1 MHRRGP
7 RAPIPHHLR
16 ALYERGLGLRLLGRA
31 RAGLPVLMPRL
42 SCKFAD
48 PDTVVS
54 SSSAAAAAAAAAAA
68 RRVRP
73 DTMSCGSDG
82 CRDGGSS
89 GSDEFRRP
97 RPSKVAA
104 DDSVAPA
111 RCSDAAAPARSSD
124 ATAPASWIERKL
136 LVDPKMLFVGDKIG
150 EGAHGKVYK
159 GK

>member
-1 MHRRGP
+1 MPRRGP
-7 RAPIPHHLR
+7 RAPIPDHLR
-16 ALYERGLGLRLLGRA
+16 APYERGARGLGLGLLGRA
-31 RAGLPVLMPRL
+31 RGVSVLMPRL

-48 PDTVVS
+48 PDSVVS
-54 SSSAAAAAAAAAAA
+54 SSAAAAAAA

-73 DTMSCGSDG
+73 DTMSCGSNG

-89 GSDEFRRP
+89 GSDDFRRP

-124 ATAPASWIERKL
+124 ATAPASWIDRKL

>member
-1 MHRRGP
+1 
-7 RAPIPHHLR
+7 
-16 ALYERGLGLRLLGRA
+16 
-31 RAGLPVLMPRL
+31 MPRL

-48 PDTVVS
+48 PDSAVS
-54 SSSAAAAAAAAAAA
+54 SAPAAV
-68 RRVRP
+68 RRV
-73 DTMSCGSDG
+73 TMSCGSDG

-89 GSDEFRRP
+89 GSEEFRRP

-111 RCSDAAAPARSSD
+111 RSSDAAAPA
-124 ATAPASWIERKL
+124 SWIDRKL